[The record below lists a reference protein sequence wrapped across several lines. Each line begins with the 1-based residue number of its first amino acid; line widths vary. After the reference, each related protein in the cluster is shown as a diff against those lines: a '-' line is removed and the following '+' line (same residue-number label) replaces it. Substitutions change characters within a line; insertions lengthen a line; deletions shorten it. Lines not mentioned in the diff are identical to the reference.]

1 VVVNVAGPWADFVS
15 EMALG
20 GSKKGLIRSQGIHL
34 VFRSVVRDHAVVLR
48 TKGGRHFFLI
58 PWRGMTLAGTTD
70 TRFEGHPDE
79 YHVTRAAAEDFI
91 REINEVYPSA
101 NLKLDD
107 VTWTYGGLRPI
118 VEGDTDVE
126 VEVYQASRKYEI
138 YDHAKEDKLEGF
150 VTVVGGKYTTSRHLA
165 EQLVNLVERKLG
177 RPATPC
183 RTASGPL
190 PGGDFRRWHEF
201 LQEGRRRYPKV
212 DPEMIDVLSGV
223 YGAQRDRVLRR
234 VTDDQS
240 LAARLNE
247 RQALPGAAVAEAVE
261 NEMAQNLDDILW
273 RRTTLGD
280 TGLLTET
287 AVAAVAAI
295 AATRLGWDKKR
306 THQEVKQAMSR
317 LEARNMR

>member
-1 VVVNVAGPWADFVS
+1 
-15 EMALG
+15 
-20 GSKKGLIRSQGIHL
+20 
-34 VFRSVVRDHAVVLR
+34 
-48 TKGGRHFFLI
+48 
-58 PWRGMTLAGTTD
+58 
-70 TRFEGHPDE
+70 
-79 YHVTRAAAEDFI
+79 
-91 REINEVYPSA
+91 
-101 NLKLDD
+101 
-107 VTWTYGGLRPI
+107 
-118 VEGDTDVE
+118 
-126 VEVYQASRKYEI
+126 
-138 YDHAKEDKLEGF
+138 
-150 VTVVGGKYTTSRHLA
+150 
-165 EQLVNLVERKLG
+165 
-177 RPATPC
+177 
-183 RTASGPL
+183 
-190 PGGDFRRWHEF
+190 
-201 LQEGRRRYPKV
+201 
-212 DPEMIDVLSGV
+212 MIDVLSGV